1 MGEPAE
7 GAADLAEPAA
17 LARAVLDEEAA
28 RQDAQ
33 ARAREDV
40 IFPDDLLPGVRS
52 EPLTLRQGLS
62 VGGIWMFVVLC
73 AVNALDEL
81 EVAAI
86 AVLAPDI
93 QETFGVS
100 EGTVVFIATASAT
113 FFVLGA
119 VPMGW
124 LADRVKRVPIVG
136 WSTMFFGAFVFLSG
150 LAVNAFMLFWT
161 RFFTGIGKANTIPVH
176 GSLIADTYPIGVRA
190 RMNALNY
197 GLSHTLGQLSPIV
210 VGGIASL
217 AGGTEGWRWVWF
229 VLGIPV
235 AVVGIAAFTL
245 KEPPRGQFEQQDVL
259 GEVFVDESPAPISME
274 AAFARLKRVRTI
286 KSVLV
291 AFSALG
297 FSIFS
302 QQVLSS
308 LWLEDH
314 FGVDDAL
321 ERGILLSVA
330 GLAALPFLP
339 YSGRYFD
346 RTYRQNPA
354 RALAVVG
361 ALVVPLAFLTPIQFA
376 MPNKYLFVAMAAP
389 YFVLTTVCFSMVGPV
404 LQAVVPY
411 RLRGM
416 GAALST
422 SYIFFF
428 GGTGG
433 ALIAA
438 FLTDAASPR
447 VAAIVLGVPSCLIGG
462 LILMNSARY
471 IRNDLS
477 LVVQELLEEQEEHHK
492 RREGGQA
499 VPILQ
504 VANLDFSYGPVQV
517 LFDVAFE
524 VHRGETVALLG
535 TNGAG
540 KSTVLRVISGLG
552 TPDRGVV
559 RLDGRTITYVSPEDR
574 ARLGILQLPGG
585 KGVFPDLTVDQNLAV
600 SARLRPIGERAHE
613 RRPGDE
619 AERIE
624 RAFELFPEL
633 SERRRQAAGD
643 LSGGQQ
649 QMLAL
654 ARVLVHDP
662 EVLLIDELS
671 LGLAPVVVQRL
682 LEVIE
687 RLRAAGQTMLIVEQ
701 SLNVALAVAD
711 RAIFLEKGQ
720 VRFEGPARE
729 LAERGDLVRAVF
741 LGAEGG

>member
-1 MGEPAE
+1 VG
-7 GAADLAEPAA
+7 
-17 LARAVLDEEAA
+17 
-28 RQDAQ
+28 
-33 ARAREDV
+33 
-40 IFPDDLLPGVRS
+40 S
-52 EPLTLRQGLS
+52 EPLTLKEGLS
-62 VGGIWMFVVLC
+62 VGGVWMFVVLC
-73 AVNALDEL
+73 AINALDEL
-81 EVAAI
+81 ETAAI
-86 AVLAPDI
+86 SVLAPDI
-93 QETFGVS
+93 QDTFHVGEGV
-100 EGTVVFIATASAT
+100 VVFIATASAT

-124 LADRVKRVPIVG
+124 LADRVKRIPIVG
-136 WSTMFFGAFVFLSG
+136 WSTVLFSGFVFLSG

-161 RFFTGIGKANTIPVH
+161 RFFTGVAKANTIPVH
-176 GSLIADTYPIGVRA
+176 GSLIADAYPIGVRA

-197 GLSHTLGQLSPIV
+197 GLSHGFGLASPV
-210 VGGIASL
+210 LVGGIAEL

-229 VLGIPV
+229 VLGFPV
-235 AVVGIAAFTL
+235 AVAGIGAFFL
-245 KEPPRGQFEQQDVL
+245 REPPRGQFEQQDVL
-259 GEVFVDESPAPISME
+259 GEVLQDDSPAPISME

-286 KSVLV
+286 RSVLV

-297 FSIFS
+297 FCIFS
-302 QQVLSS
+302 EQVLAS

-314 FGVDDAL
+314 FGVDSAL
-321 ERGILLSVA
+321 RRGVLLSVA

-339 YSGRYFD
+339 FSGRYFD
-346 RTYRQNPA
+346 RTYRQDPA
-354 RALAVVG
+354 RALAIVG
-361 ALVVPLAFLTPIQFA
+361 ALVIPLAVITPIQFA
-376 MPNKYLFVAMAAP
+376 MPNEYLFVALAAP
-389 YFVLTTVCFSMVGPV
+389 FAVLTTVCFSMVGPV

-416 GAALST
+416 GTALST

-433 ALIAA
+433 ALVAA
-438 FLTDAASPR
+438 FLTEASSPR
-447 VAAIVLGVPSCLIGG
+447 VAAITLTVPACLVGG
-462 LILMNSARY
+462 LILVNSSRY

-492 RREGGQA
+492 RTDGGLA
-499 VPILQ
+499 VPVLQ
-504 VANLDFSYGPVQV
+504 VANLDFSYGSVQV

-559 RLDGRTITYVSPEDR
+559 RLHGRTITYVSPEDR

-585 KGVFPDLTVDQNLAV
+585 KGVFPDLTVEQNLAV
-600 SARLRPIGERAHE
+600 SARLRPIGERAAGH
-613 RRPGDE
+613 RRGDE
-619 AERIE
+619 ATRLE
-624 RAFELFPEL
+624 RAFTLFPEL
-633 SERRRQAAGD
+633 AERRRQAAGD

-654 ARVLVHDP
+654 ARVLVHEP

-682 LEVIE
+682 LEVVE
-687 RLRAAGQTMLIVEQ
+687 RLKAAGQTMVIVEQ

-720 VRFEGPARE
+720 VRFEGPAQE
-729 LAERGDLVRAVF
+729 LAVRDDLLRAVF